1 VRDND
6 DSRRRL
12 ADLATRLSEEDLR
25 RDLGR
30 GWTVS
35 AALAHVAFWD
45 RSCLAWWDR
54 WDRDASVED
63 YPDALVDVVNAAGL
77 PDWRAL
83 PPAAAV
89 GLALAA
95 AEEVDA
101 RVAALPDAAVAHAE
115 ATKPPVPD
123 RAVRPPQRPP
133 RRDRA
138 CRRHRVAT
146 GLGPNDA

>member
-1 VRDND
+1 MDRGHVRDND

-95 AEEVDA
+95 AAEVDA

-115 ATKPPVPD
+115 ATNRPSLIERSGHRNAHLD
-123 RAVRPPQRPP
+123 EIERA
-133 RRDRA
+133 A
-138 CRRHRVAT
+138 A
-146 GLGPNDA
+146 G